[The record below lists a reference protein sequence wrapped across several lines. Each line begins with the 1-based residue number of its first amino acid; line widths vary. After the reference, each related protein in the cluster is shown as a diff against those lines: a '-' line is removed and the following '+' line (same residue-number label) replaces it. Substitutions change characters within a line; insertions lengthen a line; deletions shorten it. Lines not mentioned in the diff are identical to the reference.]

1 MYVCMYACKC
11 GIPEAEIGYTVILI
25 SSLILWDAITEK
37 PRA

>member
-11 GIPEAEIGYTVILI
+11 GIPEAEVGYTVILI
-25 SSLILWDAITEK
+25 RSLILWDAITEK